1 MILLVKNLV
10 ISLILI
16 YPLNF
21 QSGDSLLKEVQE
33 KYKSINNFTAFFAQ
47 EGGANKLS
55 GKLYYSMGNKLRV
68 ELKNRT
74 VVSDAETIW
83 NYLIEANRVVINSV
97 ENNPTSLSIDTYLFE
112 YPSKSTVSY
121 KKTEGDIDI
130 IQFKPING
138 DLNFKMTRFWVNKD
152 KLIEKIEVIDLTG
165 NKYSFAFTSI
175 RINQNLSDTLFSFDI
190 PEEAEVI
197 DLR

>member
-33 KYKSINNFTAFFAQ
+33 KYKSINNFTASFAQ

-55 GKLYYSMGNKLRV
+55 GKLYYSKGNKLRV

-121 KKTEGDIDI
+121 ETEGDMDI
-130 IQFKPING
+130 IQLKPING

-152 KLIEKIEVIDLTG
+152 KLIEKIEIIDLTD
-165 NKYSFAFTSI
+165 NKYSFGFTSI
-175 RINQNLSDTLFSFDI
+175 KINQNLSDTLFSFDI